1 MKHTLMSDNISK
13 EDLNVLVDFLSQ
25 DPQPILT
32 NNKRVKQFEKEWGDW
47 LTNDPTKLCMSNN
60 IMVNSGSSAN
70 QITFLSLK
78 QILPE
83 GAEVIVP
90 PITWVSDISAV
101 LQNGFTP
108 VFCDINPKTLAL
120 DEDQLERKITG
131 KTKVVFLTHVLGYN
145 GLTDKILKLCEDNDL
160 ILVEDVCESHG
171 ATFKGKKVGTFGK
184 ISNFSFY
191 YAHHMTSI
199 EGGMVSTSDHEI
211 YQSCRMFRS
220 HGMVREAS
228 NDLLKKKYAEE
239 YPDLNPDFIFAEAAY
254 NFRSTEINA
263 VLASNQLKRL
273 DVNNK
278 RRSENYYTFTNNL
291 DPEKFRANLN
301 HEGNSSYAFTPIL
314 NEPDFALRDKIE
326 KKLNEFGIEFRRGLS
341 GGGNQIR
348 QPYIE
353 KYVKNFNIK
362 VNGTYKAPNPLD
374 YPEADHCHYFGWY
387 IGNYP
392 DLEESKINHITE
404 ILNED

>member
-1 MKHTLMSDNISK
+1 MKHPLMSDNISK

-32 NNKRVKQFEKEWGDW
+32 NNKRVKQIEKEWGEW
-47 LTNDPTKLCMSNN
+47 LTNDPTRLCMPNN

-90 PITWVSDISAV
+90 PITWISDISAV

-108 VFCDINPKTLAL
+108 VFCDINPKTLAI
-120 DEDQLERKITG
+120 DEDELEEKITR

-199 EGGMVSTSDHEI
+199 EGGIVSTDDPEI
-211 YQSCRMFRS
+211 Y
-220 HGMVREAS
+220 
-228 NDLLKKKYAEE
+228 
-239 YPDLNPDFIFAEAAY
+239 
-254 NFRSTEINA
+254 
-263 VLASNQLKRL
+263 
-273 DVNNK
+273 
-278 RRSENYYTFTNNL
+278 
-291 DPEKFRANLN
+291 
-301 HEGNSSYAFTPIL
+301 
-314 NEPDFALRDKIE
+314 
-326 KKLNEFGIEFRRGLS
+326 
-341 GGGNQIR
+341 
-348 QPYIE
+348 
-353 KYVKNFNIK
+353 
-362 VNGTYKAPNPLD
+362 
-374 YPEADHCHYFGWY
+374 
-387 IGNYP
+387 
-392 DLEESKINHITE
+392 
-404 ILNED
+404 